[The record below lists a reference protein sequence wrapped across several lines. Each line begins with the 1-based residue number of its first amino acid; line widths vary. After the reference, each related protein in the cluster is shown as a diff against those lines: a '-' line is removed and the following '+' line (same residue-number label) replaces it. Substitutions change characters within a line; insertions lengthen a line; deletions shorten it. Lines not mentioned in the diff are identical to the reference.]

1 MTELECVWVEMWTLN
16 AGAGDG
22 DDDDDKACNFK
33 NFKN

>member
-1 MTELECVWVEMWTLN
+1 MTELECVRVEMWTMN

-33 NFKN
+33 NFEN